1 MLKRCAWKDVTTLK
15 KSRISSNPSISEIN
29 VKIKFGLS
37 KKLDFDFKTKAI
49 VNVSWDD
56 VKSTSQF
63 RENNSMS
70 NENSPT
76 SGS

>member
-1 MLKRCAWKDVTTLK
+1 MLKRCTWNDVTTLK

-63 RENNSMS
+63 RENNSIT
-70 NENSPT
+70 N
-76 SGS
+76 